1 MVVII
6 RTYHLTHP
14 KSSCLTD
21 TSSING
27 SFFHSKV
34 LKYQKVGPIF
44 WPVQILVSPSSNP
57 ILPWWTFSFW
67 WLRALSECQ
76 LHNPPVVVVDIDIPH
91 EDELF
96 TLLKEP
102 SKYSL
107 DNHPLITPVHGLN
120 PHLFN
125 GSSFCGGDKQPY
137 SWQWKKKTSPNFG
150 LLHPL

>member
-1 MVVII
+1 
-6 RTYHLTHP
+6 
-14 KSSCLTD
+14 
-21 TSSING
+21 
-27 SFFHSKV
+27 
-34 LKYQKVGPIF
+34 
-44 WPVQILVSPSSNP
+44 
-57 ILPWWTFSFW
+57 
-67 WLRALSECQ
+67 LRALSECQ

-137 SWQWKKKTSPNFG
+137 SWQWKKKPVQISAYFTLFRFFPALNSINST
-150 LLHPL
+150 

>member
-1 MVVII
+1 
-6 RTYHLTHP
+6 
-14 KSSCLTD
+14 
-21 TSSING
+21 
-27 SFFHSKV
+27 
-34 LKYQKVGPIF
+34 
-44 WPVQILVSPSSNP
+44 
-57 ILPWWTFSFW
+57 
-67 WLRALSECQ
+67 LRALSEFQ

-125 GSSFCGGDKQPY
+125 GSSFCGGDNPILGNG
-137 SWQWKKKTSPNFG
+137 KKTVRISAYFTLFIFFPALNSINST
-150 LLHPL
+150 